1 MAVTIYDIA
10 KQSGVSRATISRV
23 INNSGYVKDETREK
37 VLKAIKELNYTP
49 SAIAR
54 SLSTNKTNTIGVV
67 VPEIN
72 DPFFGEIIKGISQAA
87 EKYDLNIILFD
98 TADSIE
104 KEIKALKLLR
114 QQRIEGIMIT
124 PTATEH
130 KINNE
135 YLNSLQNLGT
145 PIILMDGHVKYENFS
160 GVFIDHVKGAYE
172 GTEALIKSGH
182 RKIAIINGNM
192 NSRPAKE
199 RLMGYKKALDANN
212 ILLDDRYIFYG
223 NYNYET
229 AYEITK
235 EILRMQDRPTA
246 IFVCNNRMSLGCIKA
261 FNEKNIKIPED
272 MAIVGFDKLDVLNI
286 LGMNISFVS
295 GPTAELGKTGMKM
308 LIDIINNKS
317 IRQISR
323 ITLLPE
329 LVLKGSER
337 CINK

>member
-10 KQSGVSRATISRV
+10 KQSGVSRATVSRV
-23 INNSGYVKDETREK
+23 INNSGYVKEETREK

-124 PTATEH
+124 PTYTEQ
-130 KINNE
+130 KFNSE
-135 YLNSLQNLGT
+135 YLKTIQNSGI
-145 PIILMDGHVKYENFS
+145 PIILMDGHIKYDGFS

-199 RLMGYKKALDANN
+199 RLMGYKKALDENN
-212 ILLDDRYIFYG
+212 IPLDERYIFYG
-223 NYNYET
+223 NYNYEIT
-229 AYEITK
+229 YEITK
-235 EILRMQDRPTA
+235 EILKMQDRPTA
-246 IFVCNNRMSLGCIKA
+246 IFVCSNRMSLGCVKA
-261 FNEKNIKIPED
+261 FNEENIKIPED
-272 MAIVGFDKLDVLNI
+272 MAIVGFDKLEVLNI

-295 GPTAELGKTGMKM
+295 GPTSELGKIGMKM
-308 LIDIINNKS
+308 LVDIINNKN
-317 IRQISR
+317 IRQINS
-323 ITLLPE
+323 ITLSPE

-337 CINK
+337 YLNK

>member
-10 KQSGVSRATISRV
+10 KQSGVSRATVSRV
-23 INNSGYVKDETREK
+23 INNSGYVKEETREN

-98 TADSIE
+98 TADSPE
-104 KEIKALKLLR
+104 KEMKALKLLR

-124 PTATEH
+124 PTSTEH
-130 KINNE
+130 KLNSE
-135 YLNSLQNLGT
+135 YLNTLQNLGL
-145 PIILMDGHVKYENFS
+145 PIVLMDGHVKYENFS
-160 GVFIDHVKGAYE
+160 GVFIDHVKGAYD

-199 RLMGYKKALDANN
+199 RFMGYKEALNDNN
-212 ILLDDRYIFYG
+212 IPLDDRYIFYG

-235 EILRMQDRPTA
+235 KILKMQDRPTA
-246 IFVCNNRMSLGCIKA
+246 IFVCSNRMSLGCIKA
-261 FNEKNIKIPED
+261 FNEENIKIPEN
-272 MAIVGFDKLDVLNI
+272 MAIVGFDKLDVINI
-286 LGMNISFVS
+286 LGMNISFVN
-295 GPTAELGKTGMKM
+295 GPTGELGKVGMKM
-308 LIDIINNKS
+308 LVDIINNKNM
-317 IRQISR
+317 RQINR

-337 CINK
+337 

>member
-10 KQSGVSRATISRV
+10 KQSGVSRATVSRV
-23 INNSGYVKDETREK
+23 INNSGYVKEETREE

-98 TADSIE
+98 TADSTE
-104 KEIKALKLLR
+104 KETKALKLLR

-124 PTATEH
+124 PTSTEH
-130 KINNE
+130 KLNSE
-135 YLNSLQNLGT
+135 YLNSLQNLGI

-160 GVFIDHVKGAYE
+160 GVFIDHVKGAYD

-199 RLMGYKKALDANN
+199 RLMGYKKALDVNN
-212 ILLDDRYIFYG
+212 IPLDDRYIFYG

-229 AYEITK
+229 AYEVTK

-246 IFVCNNRMSLGCIKA
+246 IFVCSNRMSLGCVKA
-261 FNEKNIKIPED
+261 FNEENIKIPED

-295 GPTAELGKTGMKM
+295 GPTAELGKVGMKM
-308 LIDIINNKS
+308 LVDIINNKNM
-317 IRQISR
+317 RQINR

-329 LVLKGSER
+329 LILKGSER
-337 CINK
+337 YMNK